1 MKTDIEETERIRG
14 DGSREEQPIDP
25 KDRPFDPFRTAKAD
39 CLRSMV
45 EDVTNQIQDYE
56 DYFDVRKRSR
66 KAADQAIFEQTI
78 EAVICDV
85 AYQYLFD
92 SSQEIFVSLSH
103 RHLGRRSRYR
113 APALG
118 KKLPAILE
126 FLSAPEMA
134 FVEMT
139 KGERVE
145 VWSDDVGIAFK
156 GKRTT
161 LSAGKR
167 LITRIKQH
175 GIDLSDFGR
184 SECEEVIVLKAP
196 KKGPKS
202 GGQRLEY
209 KDTKLTN
216 RYREEMKT
224 LNRWLSD
231 ADIRVFNNDV
241 DPDDRRIRR
250 HFNNG
255 RFDQGG
261 RLFGGFWLAM
271 KPHRRLEEIQINQK
285 PVVELDFGQMSL
297 RLLYGKVGAA
307 LPEGDLYRVGGLE
320 AYRDGVKKIINSA
333 LYFDKTQSRM
343 PQGSRKH
350 FPDTIEYGH
359 VLSAIKSHHR
369 PVSDYFFSGV
379 GMELM
384 FLESEVLVAVLLD
397 LIEKDV
403 TALPIH
409 DAILVSCENA
419 GAAEQ
424 TMLGIFKDKTGVEG
438 KVSMKRA

>member
-1 MKTDIEETERIRG
+1 MMGNGNHEA
-14 DGSREEQPIDP
+14 QPIDP

-39 CLRSMV
+39 RLRGIV
-45 EDVTNQIQDYE
+45 EDVTNQIQSYE
-56 DYFDVRKRSR
+56 GYYDLRKRAR
-66 KAADQAIFEQTI
+66 KATDQAVFEQTI
-78 EAVICDV
+78 EAVVCDV
-85 AYQYLFD
+85 AHQYIFD
-92 SSQEIFVSLSH
+92 RSQEIFVSLSH
-103 RHLGRRSRYR
+103 RHLGRKSRYR

-118 KKLPAILE
+118 KRLPAILQ
-126 FLSAPEMA
+126 FLSTPEMA

-139 KGERVE
+139 KGTRVE
-145 VWSDDVGIAFK
+145 VWSDDDGIGFK

-184 SECEEVIVLKAP
+184 FECEEVIVLKAP

-271 KPHRRLEEIQINQK
+271 KGRQRLEEVEINK
-285 PVVELDFGQMSL
+285 KAVVELDFGQMAL
-297 RLLYGKVGAA
+297 RLFYGKVGAT
-307 LPEGDLYRVGGLE
+307 LPEGDLYRVPGLE

-333 LYFDKTQSRM
+333 LYADKPQSRM

-350 FPDTIEYGH
+350 FPDTTEYGH

-369 PVSDYFFSGV
+369 PVSDFFFSGV

-397 LIEKDV
+397 LIEKNI

-419 GAAEQ
+419 EAAEQ
-424 TMLGIFKDKTGVEG
+424 TMLAILKNKTGVEG